1 MCPVGSLLTNILSLA
16 APLKY
21 QDVAIESIEFR
32 SFEVGNWVWR
42 WYPPKAGLKLGLG
55 WTGPYLVIDIIS
67 DMTCA
72 VQKSPQSPIVN
83 VHKDH
88 LKLYKGRDNP
98 ESWLDTVQDIPD
110 ILESDEDD
118 SGPEFTPVGNDEQFQ
133 QTRRGRVVKPRKIYS
148 P

>member
-1 MCPVGSLLTNILSLA
+1 M
-16 APLKY
+16 
-21 QDVAIESIEFR
+21 
-32 SFEVGNWVWR
+32 WR

-88 LKLYKGRDNP
+88 LKLYTGRDHP

-118 SGPEFTPVGNDEQFQ
+118 SGPESTPVGNDEQFQ